1 MKNPATK
8 FFKNLKAIE
17 KDTRTLNQLVREN
30 TNTKRDFREI
40 AIKLR
45 STVSMIT
52 TVEMLSVVGK
62 PIITQDVEDED
73 AGKIYRKEVSTQTE
87 TVNQDTGR
95 EKAEEK
101 ITRELIERC
110 RTYYQYEEIKEL
122 DWEQEA
128 YIKTNVIE
136 GNPITH
142 EREQDL
148 MTWIDKEDINMEK
161 GIQKMIRE
169 RFPELAG
176 QNKSVY
182 VVNQRKVINQEG
194 EVRETTRHV
203 LSVEMGD
210 TEEQLYEN
218 MTTAI
223 NKLNE
228 KARRKA
234 AISSDEVD
242 MGAKLRKMLE
252 CILWDKELEV
262 DIYIPVGSKKR
273 NKQQTENEA
282 GNKPKNSREDT
293 RALIVRQEWKTYA
306 DLSRQLK
313 ITSMPIR

>member
-30 TNTKRDFREI
+30 TNTKREIREI

-52 TVEMLSVVGK
+52 TVEMLSAVGK

-95 EKAEEK
+95 EKADEK

-110 RTYYQYEEIKEL
+110 GTYYQYEEIKEL

-182 VVNQRKVINQEG
+182 VVNQRKVLNQEG

-203 LSVEMGD
+203 LSVEKGD
-210 TEEQLYEN
+210 TEEQ
-218 MTTAI
+218 M
-223 NKLNE
+223 
-228 KARRKA
+228 
-234 AISSDEVD
+234 
-242 MGAKLRKMLE
+242 
-252 CILWDKELEV
+252 
-262 DIYIPVGSKKR
+262 
-273 NKQQTENEA
+273 
-282 GNKPKNSREDT
+282 
-293 RALIVRQEWKTYA
+293 KT
-306 DLSRQLK
+306 
-313 ITSMPIR
+313 